1 MEPVC
6 KEITMPVRHEISDV
20 AVIGLGAMGAA
31 SLYQLAKRGVKAI
44 GIDRYSPPHDRG
56 STHGE
61 TRITRQAVGEGEAY
75 VPLVL
80 RAHEIWRELEAETG
94 EVLLNQCGCLI
105 VGSGAGASGSRRAA
119 FFATTR
125 RAAERYG
132 IAHEMLEPSEI
143 RHRYPQFTPQDH
155 EIGYFEPGG
164 GYVDPER
171 CVAAQLRRAGEM
183 GAVLRTGTTVLAI
196 EDETGNVRIKTD
208 AGDILAAQVV
218 VSAGPWVPSMM
229 GPPFDAVLSPC
240 RQVMHWF
247 PVNDERIADWQ
258 TSPVFIWTHG
268 PLPSDMFYGFPAL
281 PGHRAVKTAGEQYD
295 ISTHPDVVERDVG
308 ADESRDMRAAHVA
321 GRLQGLGTAAEK
333 SVTCLY
339 TVTPDSHF
347 LIDRH
352 PRNERLIVVSPCSG
366 HGFKHSAGIG
376 EAVAELATEGQSAVD
391 IKPFAL
397 ARFSSVSA

>member
-1 MEPVC
+1 MTGRPEAY
-6 KEITMPVRHEISDV
+6 DV
-20 AVIGLGAMGAA
+20 AVVGLGAMGAA
-31 SLYQLAKRGVKAI
+31 AIYQLARRGVNAI
-44 GIDRYSPPHDRG
+44 GIDRHSPPHDRG

-94 EVLLNQCGCLI
+94 ETLLTQCGCLI
-105 VGSGAGASGSRRAA
+105 VGSGTGAAGTRRAA
-119 FFATTR
+119 FFATTQ

-132 IAHEMLEPSEI
+132 IAHEMLSSSEI
-143 RHRYPQFTPQDH
+143 RHRFPQFTPQDY
-155 EIGYFEPGG
+155 EMGYFEPGG

-171 CVAAQLRRAGEM
+171 CVAAQLRRAVEL
-183 GAVLRTGTTVLAI
+183 GAVLRTGRNVLAMD
-196 EDETGNVRIKTD
+196 DEGAGVRIRTD
-208 AGDILAAQVV
+208 RGDILAGQVV
-218 VSAGPWVPSMM
+218 VAAGSWAPSLL
-229 GPPFDAVLSPC
+229 GAQFHEVLSPS

-247 PVNDERIADWQ
+247 PVDEDRLEDWQ
-258 TSPVFIWTHG
+258 NGPVFIWTHG

-281 PGHRAVKTAGEQYD
+281 PGHRSVKTAGEQYD
-295 ISTHPDVVERDVG
+295 DTTHPDRVERDIG
-308 ADESRDMRAAHVA
+308 EDESRLMREAHVA
-321 GRLQGLGTAAEK
+321 GRLLGLAPRAEK

-352 PRNERLIVVSPCSG
+352 PRNERILVVSPCSG

-376 EAVAELATEGQSAVD
+376 EAVAEIATTGRSACD
-391 IKPFAL
+391 LTPFGF
-397 ARFSSVSA
+397 ARFASSAA